1 MQRLISRRKFSSP
14 QWLMTAAVLPLAV
27 CGVLLGVLGRAA
39 EASTSQAR
47 TPAALSTAAAS
58 EFQSKLIELSSTR
71 PLKRGSASPIVIT
84 DHEVNSFLKYDRP
97 EFLPAGV
104 NDLEFHFK
112 PDGIHGA
119 ANVNFDQL
127 KPSQQ
132 SESPMTARLLASIF
146 RGTQRLTALGVLE
159 SKDGTGTLTI
169 KDVHIGSTALSDWL
183 VNFLIHTY
191 VESEYKIDLSKPFLL
206 PDHVMRVE
214 FAPGKAVF
222 VRGAKPQK

>member
-1 MQRLISRRKFSSP
+1 MQRLISRRKFVAPNGLASA
-14 QWLMTAAVLPLAV
+14 LVMPLAV
-27 CGVLLGVLGRAA
+27 CGVLLGVLGVAV
-39 EASTSQAR
+39 EVSTSQAR
-47 TPAALSTAAAS
+47 TPAGLSTAAGSA
-58 EFQSKLIELSSTR
+58 FLSKLIELSSTR
-71 PLKRGSASPIVIT
+71 PLKRSSPSSIVIT
-84 DHEVNSFLKYDRP
+84 DNEVNSFLKYDRP

-132 SESPMTARLLASIF
+132 SESPITAKLLASIF
-146 RGTQRLTALGVLE
+146 HGTQRLTALGVLE

-191 VESEYKIDLSKPFLL
+191 VESEYKVDLSKPFLL
-206 PDHVMRVE
+206 PDHVMRIE

-222 VRGAKPQK
+222 VRGVKQGK

>member
-1 MQRLISRRKFSSP
+1 MQRLTSRGKLAARK
-14 QWLMTAAVLPLAV
+14 WLAPALVMPLALS
-27 CGVLLGVLGRAA
+27 GVLLGVLGMAA

-47 TPAALSTAAAS
+47 TPAGPSTAAAS

-71 PLKRGSASPIVIT
+71 PLKRGSPSPIVIT
-84 DHEVNSFLKYDRP
+84 DNEVNSFLKYDRP

-132 SESPMTARLLASIF
+132 SESPITARLLASIF
-146 RGTQRLTALGVLE
+146 HGTQRLTALGVLE

-191 VESEYKIDLSKPFLL
+191 VESEYKVDLSKPFLL
-206 PDHVMRVE
+206 PDHVMRIE

-222 VRGAKPQK
+222 VRGIKQGK

>member
-1 MQRLISRRKFSSP
+1 MQRLISRRKLAAPKWLSP
-14 QWLMTAAVLPLAV
+14 ALVMPLALS
-27 CGVLLGVLGRAA
+27 GVLLGVLGMAV
-39 EASTSQAR
+39 EASTSHAR
-47 TPAALSTAAAS
+47 TPAGLSTAAAS
-58 EFQSKLIELSSTR
+58 AFQSKLIELSATR
-71 PLKRGSASPIVIT
+71 PLKHGSPSPIVIT
-84 DHEVNSFLKYDRP
+84 DNEVNSFFKYDRP

-132 SESPMTARLLASIF
+132 SESPITAKLLASIF
-146 RGTQRLTALGVLE
+146 HGTQRLTALGVLE

-191 VESEYKIDLSKPFLL
+191 VESEYKVDLSKPFLL
-206 PDHVMRVE
+206 PDHVMRIE

-222 VRGAKPQK
+222 VRGIKQGK

>member
-1 MQRLISRRKFSSP
+1 MERLISRRNFPAPK
-14 QWLMTAAVLPLAV
+14 WLVLALLLPLAF
-27 CGVLLGVLGRAA
+27 GGFLLGVLGMAA
-39 EASTSQAR
+39 EASMPQAR
-47 TPAALSTAAAS
+47 TPAGLSTAAAGAF
-58 EFQSKLIELSSTR
+58 ESKLIELSSTR
-71 PLKRGSASPIVIT
+71 PLKRGSPSPIVIT
-84 DHEVNSFLKYDRP
+84 DNEVNSFVKYYRP
-97 EFLPAGV
+97 QFLPAGV

-132 SESPMTARLLASIF
+132 SESPLTARLLASIF
-146 RGTQRLTALGVLE
+146 HGTQRLTALGVLE

-191 VESEYKIDLSKPFLL
+191 VESEYKVDLSKPFLL

-222 VRGAKPQK
+222 VRGAKQQK

>member
-1 MQRLISRRKFSSP
+1 MQRLISRRKLTAP
-14 QWLMTAAVLPLAV
+14 KWLAPAVILPLAV
-27 CGVLLGVLGRAA
+27 CSVLLGVLGLAA
-39 EASTSQAR
+39 DASTSQAR
-47 TPAALSTAAAS
+47 APAGLSTAAAS
-58 EFQSKLIELSSTR
+58 AFQSKLIELSATG
-71 PLKRGSASPIVIT
+71 PVKRGPHSPIVIT
-84 DHEVNSFLKYDRP
+84 DNEVNSFVKYDRP

-132 SESPMTARLLASIF
+132 SESPLTARLLASIF
-146 RGTQRLTALGVLE
+146 HGTQRLTALGALE

-183 VNFLIHTY
+183 VNFLVHTY
-191 VESEYKIDLSKPFLL
+191 VESEYKVDLSKPFLL
-206 PDHVMRVE
+206 PDHVMRIE

-222 VRGAKPQK
+222 VRGAQPKK